1 MGWNVA
7 GTWLETG
14 LPTGKAA
21 LAIPALALAAV
32 AFAAPGAAQATERC
46 YGVALAGEN
55 AGLDDREAP
64 GSATVDYQGNAWVMV
79 PAGTC
84 LTLPLPPAPD
94 GTPRRG
100 SLEPL
105 ERDPG

>member
-1 MGWNVA
+1 MTKRSVA
-7 GTWLETG
+7 
-14 LPTGKAA
+14 
-21 LAIPALALAAV
+21 ALAAV
-32 AFAAPGAAQATERC
+32 LALTATAAAAQGQEKS

-55 AGLDDREAP
+55 QGTGSGATP
-64 GSATVDYQGNAWVMV
+64 GTSTVDYQGDAWVMV

-84 LTLPLPPAPD
+84 LTMALPVQPD

-105 ERDPG
+105 ERDRP